1 MGYAKNQSAVTLK
14 TGRSNNVLIFLNSL
28 YNQYFS
34 IMTTHLIKEIENKD
48 YRSTICFTEGFILD
62 LNQVNIAEVNQYA
75 AVISLVEPT
84 DDIVAAFKERNI
96 PLYIVGI
103 KPNQTYPNYAI
114 TDDYSGGYKV
124 SEYFAKKKYKKAAY
138 VTNSPSETSFR
149 REQGFI
155 DAVSTNCNKTY
166 KSYSFEEYG
175 DSYEKIVDSIEKEN
189 IDFIFCFSDYLGFI
203 IRTLLHRKYHNY
215 DCVIIGFDNISDY
228 IKVFEP
234 LSSVASDI
242 HQISKDVV
250 DHIILSVNKKNIKK
264 LRKTYPVSLN
274 IKK

>member
-124 SEYFAKKKYKKAAY
+124 SEYFAKEIQKAAY

-175 DSYEKIVDSIEKEN
+175 DSYEK
-189 IDFIFCFSDYLGFI
+189 
-203 IRTLLHRKYHNY
+203 
-215 DCVIIGFDNISDY
+215 
-228 IKVFEP
+228 
-234 LSSVASDI
+234 
-242 HQISKDVV
+242 
-250 DHIILSVNKKNIKK
+250 
-264 LRKTYPVSLN
+264 
-274 IKK
+274 